1 MGPTWGPPRPQ
12 VGPMFAPWTLLS
24 GKGCLLGEVTG
35 QKDKHADRQD
45 FIVVDWTG
53 WRAHGTLRLDA
64 DKHEMSPANQDTDR
78 MWQVSKLQWLFFICW
93 SLFDKIIK
101 KLIKELCIIATAQQV
116 AKYFFLSLW
125 LSISLFHA
133 HIIVKH
139 TVITNNLK
147 SKGMAGGHTFLLSLF
162 IQWVVFIVN
171 HKFNDQENYELVFCR
186 STYVHIS

>member
-1 MGPTWGPPRPQ
+1 MPVTQCTHVYCTLEPKRFMGPTWGPPGSCRPQ

-101 KLIKELCIIATAQQV
+101 KIDQRIMYYRNSTTGSEI
-116 AKYFFLSLW
+116 FFP
-125 LSISLFHA
+125 FFMVE
-133 HIIVKH
+133 HIIISCPYYCE
-139 TVITNNLK
+139 TYCNN
-147 SKGMAGGHTFLLSLF
+147 
-162 IQWVVFIVN
+162 
-171 HKFNDQENYELVFCR
+171 E
-186 STYVHIS
+186 